1 MIKLHKFNFNKIQPN
16 NKKKGDWIMGD
27 LLFKK
32 SVLLGAL
39 ALGVSLSPV
48 HAQSVDEV
56 TVTGSYIE
64 VTVTGSYIK

>member
-1 MIKLHKFNFNKIQPN
+1 
-16 NKKKGDWIMGD
+16 MGD